1 MMTVMNEKIYTQHD
15 LDIELLKNNQSFL
28 FKTLERIESN
38 QKWMIGIMGSGFI
51 GLLGLMA
58 HGFKWIN

>member
-1 MMTVMNEKIYTQHD
+1 MNRKMYTQHD
-15 LDIELLKNNQSFL
+15 LEIEILKNNQSHL
-28 FKTLERIESN
+28 FKILDRIESN
-38 QKWMIGIMGSGFI
+38 QKWMFGLMGSGFI